1 MTKTRGILF
10 RTALAVLMVTNMR
23 FTGTRYTKSA
33 YSSCSLVTYDVVLHM
48 HLTNAVVLEVRHY
61 VAQDII
67 SERMFSHT
75 TSVLMG
81 IFLSGKWRSMDY
93 IVPLLYIRKG
103 HTHENRLYIYI
114 SREVYVF
121 SDVKLDIGFMLG

>member
-1 MTKTRGILF
+1 
-10 RTALAVLMVTNMR
+10 
-23 FTGTRYTKSA
+23 
-33 YSSCSLVTYDVVLHM
+33 M

-81 IFLSGKWRSMDY
+81 IFLSRKWRSIDC

-121 SDVKLDIGFMLG
+121 SDVGLDIGFMLG